1 MLNTL
6 HKFAITSSPPSSFQ
20 RIVFFSLS
28 LFSFSFEKVFIYLIP
43 PPHCIFKPEWQM
55 ITSRGVWGDRR
66 RRRRPALLLP
76 PLCSLFVIDE
86 LKVVRER

>member
-1 MLNTL
+1 MANDYV
-6 HKFAITSSPPSSFQ
+6 AW
-20 RIVFFSLS
+20 SL
-28 LFSFSFEKVFIYLIP
+28 
-43 PPHCIFKPEWQM
+43 
-55 ITSRGVWGDRR
+55 GGDR